1 MTQTSTWFIS
11 DLHLDAKRPQM
22 VQSFMQFLGTVPGQ
36 ASSLYILGDLFEYWI
51 GDDIVDSPS
60 GQLVKPLLAGLKQ
73 VSDAGVKLYFTH
85 GNRDFLVGERFTEMT
100 GCELLPEKHIIELD
114 GVPTLLMHGDTLCTD
129 DVEYQ
134 ELRKM
139 FYDPEQRAR
148 FLSLDFDARVAE
160 ANHLRKLS
168 GEKMQGKS
176 QEIMDVNQQTVE
188 QVMLEAGVTQLIH
201 GHTHRPNMHDF
212 DLNGEAA
219 KRIVLGDWYEQVSSL
234 KVQNGQ
240 FNLS

>member
-22 VQSFMQFLGTVPGQ
+22 VQAFMQFLGTVPGQ

-148 FLSLDFDARVAE
+148 FLSLDFAARVAE

-168 GEKMQGKS
+168 GEKMQEKS

-201 GHTHRPNMHDF
+201 GHTHRPNIHDF